1 VAPRTR
7 IAPDLGD
14 RLVPAYTAPALAADL
29 WNHTPGM
36 WNVMSARVM
45 ARPAA
50 SELDWE
56 DAFIYLYS
64 LQFFDQPG
72 QAGRGKRLFESKRC
86 VDCHSGTNE
95 ASSTN
100 AQVISEEP
108 PD

>member
-1 VAPRTR
+1 MRAASIATASVAKAGGGVAPRTR

-56 DAFIYLYS
+56 DAFIYL
-64 LQFFDQPG
+64 L
-72 QAGRGKRLFESKRC
+72 
-86 VDCHSGTNE
+86 
-95 ASSTN
+95 ST
-100 AQVISEEP
+100 VL
-108 PD
+108 